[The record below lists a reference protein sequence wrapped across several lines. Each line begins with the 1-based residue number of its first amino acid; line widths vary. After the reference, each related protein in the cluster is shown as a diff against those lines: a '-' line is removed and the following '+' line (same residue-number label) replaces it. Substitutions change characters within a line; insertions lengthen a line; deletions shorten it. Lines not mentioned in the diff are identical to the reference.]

1 MRSIVILSL
10 LLFSSCSTTGPNKI
24 KESDFLDVPNKH
36 DLLFDDVFA
45 EKPPIFDKNDKDFCS
60 EKG

>member
-1 MRSIVILSL
+1 MRSIVILL
-10 LLFSSCSTTGPNKI
+10 LLFSSCSTTGT

-36 DLLFDDVFA
+36 NLLFDDMFA